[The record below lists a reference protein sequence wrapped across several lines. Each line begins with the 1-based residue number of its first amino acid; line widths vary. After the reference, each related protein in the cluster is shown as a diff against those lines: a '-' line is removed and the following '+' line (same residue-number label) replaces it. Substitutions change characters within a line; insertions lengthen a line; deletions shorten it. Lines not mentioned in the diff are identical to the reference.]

1 MTKRSKAGRCQRRDR
16 ISFSLVLIGRQFA
29 MRFSSNF
36 KQYIIE
42 GTEKFLQTNAKKPDA
57 QWNEIM
63 ITRDNN
69 EETCTVSTA
78 ASSNN

>member
-1 MTKRSKAGRCQRRDR
+1 
-16 ISFSLVLIGRQFA
+16 

-42 GTEKFLQTNAKKPDA
+42 GTEKYLQTLAKKPGA
-57 QWNEIM
+57 QSNEIM

-78 ASSNN
+78 ASSNNLAKRHNDSHYCMK